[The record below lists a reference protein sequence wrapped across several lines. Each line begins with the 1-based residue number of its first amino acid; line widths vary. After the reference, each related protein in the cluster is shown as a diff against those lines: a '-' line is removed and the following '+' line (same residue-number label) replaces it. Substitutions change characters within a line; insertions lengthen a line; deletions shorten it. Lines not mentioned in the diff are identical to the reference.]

1 MISVVIRNKNE
12 SSALE
17 NVLSILTKL
26 YSEDINEIIIVDNN
40 SVDDSILVSNKYNCK
55 VITIDKFTYG
65 SATNLGISS
74 ANSKYVLLLSAHA
87 IPVGK
92 SFFKNTIQELQKSN
106 TIAGVRFINSIE
118 NYNRAILNDFKVK
131 DPLKFGLMTGC
142 AIVNKEV
149 QLETKFD
156 ESLVFSEDKEW
167 SERVVKK
174 GFEILDLNETF
185 FYFIKRDEQSSL
197 NRYKYETISN
207 YQLHNKKYFN
217 TIIILLSLLK
227 KVFYVNTVNYFKG
240 ILYDFKIFKIKIEI
254 KKFLKK
260 NGKSK

>member
-149 QLETKFD
+149 
-156 ESLVFSEDKEW
+156 
-167 SERVVKK
+167 
-174 GFEILDLNETF
+174 
-185 FYFIKRDEQSSL
+185 
-197 NRYKYETISN
+197 
-207 YQLHNKKYFN
+207 
-217 TIIILLSLLK
+217 
-227 KVFYVNTVNYFKG
+227 
-240 ILYDFKIFKIKIEI
+240 
-254 KKFLKK
+254 
-260 NGKSK
+260 